1 MNNNKKRKLKT
12 GTPEMCCGECRHS
25 FAMFSKP
32 VLLGKQYSLWCNV
45 DGEIHYPTPDLVCDE
60 FKPFFE
66 KG

>member
-1 MNNNKKRKLKT
+1 MMKNKKRELKT
-12 GTPEMCCGECRHS
+12 GTPERCCVECRHS

-45 DGEIHYPTPDLVCDE
+45 DGEIHYPTPDLVCDK

-66 KG
+66 KR